1 MQDKAS
7 VGNALRERFDWHVF
21 TSPIL
26 QDRKAFENAC
36 EKYDDWVA
44 LQKAKLPTN
53 PYHHSNAHRSRN
65 SMSTPGLVLPTPDS
79 SVSHDHNQISRST
92 SSPQYSSTSHHFDDT
107 SPVTATEAPPLTKS
121 HHHHYHHHH
130 HHDSGSTVHFA
141 AALPSPSTASHMSH
155 AMPTQKLSRA
165 MRVFVAWKA
174 L

>member
-44 LQKAKLPTN
+44 AQKAKSPTN
-53 PYHHSNAHRSRN
+53 PYRHSNTHRSRS
-65 SMSTPGLVLPTPDS
+65 SMSTPGFVIPTPDS

-92 SSPQYSSTSHHFDDT
+92 SSPQASSTSHHLDDASSLT
-107 SPVTATEAPPLTKS
+107 VTEAPPLTKS
-121 HHHHYHHHH
+121 HH

-141 AALPSPSTASHMSH
+141 AALPSPSTASQMSH
-155 AMPTQKLSRA
+155 AMPTQMLSRA

-174 L
+174 I

>member
-1 MQDKAS
+1 M
-7 VGNALRERFDWHVF
+7 GNALRERFDWHVF

-44 LQKAKLPTN
+44 AQKAKSPTN
-53 PYHHSNAHRSRN
+53 PYRHSNTHRSRS
-65 SMSTPGLVLPTPDS
+65 SMSTPGFVIPTPDS

-92 SSPQYSSTSHHFDDT
+92 SSPQASTSHHLDDASSLT
-107 SPVTATEAPPLTKS
+107 VTEAPPLTKS
-121 HHHHYHHHH
+121 HH

-141 AALPSPSTASHMSH
+141 AALPSPSTASQMSH
-155 AMPTQKLSRA
+155 AMPTQMLSRA

-174 L
+174 I

>member
-1 MQDKAS
+1 M
-7 VGNALRERFDWHVF
+7 GNALRERFDWHVF

-44 LQKAKLPTN
+44 AQKAKLPSN
-53 PYHHSNAHRSRN
+53 PYRYSNTHRSRN
-65 SMSTPGLVLPTPDS
+65 SMSTPGLVPPTPDS

-92 SSPQYSSTSHHFDDT
+92 SSPQPSTSYHLDDT
-107 SPVTATEAPPLTKS
+107 PSVTMTEAPSLTKS
-121 HHHHYHHHH
+121 HH

-141 AALPSPSTASHMSH
+141 AALASPSTASQMSH
-155 AMPTQKLSRA
+155 AMPTQMLSRA